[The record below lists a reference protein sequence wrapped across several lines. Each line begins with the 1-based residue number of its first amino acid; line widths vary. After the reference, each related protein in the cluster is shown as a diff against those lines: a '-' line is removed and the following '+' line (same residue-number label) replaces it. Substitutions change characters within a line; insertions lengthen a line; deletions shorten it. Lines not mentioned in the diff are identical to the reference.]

1 MLTQKEQRSLK
12 EEEVLRVKH
21 DRDDRSHLDSEMYM
35 GGVQRGGPG
44 GGSLVTSKK
53 PVSVHRGDGGRRGSM
68 CSSSGEKKGR

>member
-1 MLTQKEQRSLK
+1 MPTQKEKRSLK

-21 DRDDRSHLDSEMYM
+21 DRMTGHIWIRKCTWAVSSE
-35 GGVQRGGPG
+35 GGRG

-53 PVSVHRGDGGRRGSM
+53 PVSVHRGDSGRRGSM